1 MRILAFAYACEPA
14 QGSEP
19 GAGWAWARMLAH
31 QGETWVITR
40 RDYEASI
47 EDALAGLP
55 ERDNL
60 HFVYAELPDRFRGW
74 QRDLRGLRIYY
85 LLWQIAALKEARR
98 LQQTVE
104 FDLAWHLTWATAWYG
119 SLAAFSGLPFVYGP
133 VGGCVGTIWRLLP
146 ELGLQGASYEVVREL
161 TRGIARYAN
170 PLARQSWRR
179 ANLILAQN
187 TETQDWFPR
196 RQRGKTR
203 LFSNAVIREDHFERL
218 DSPVEAA
225 SRHPTALFAGRL
237 EPWKGV
243 FLCLHTLALLPEWR
257 LVICGAGRDEQR
269 MYRLA
274 KALGVGDRVVWT
286 GWLPQEELLSRMAD
300 ADVFLFPC
308 LREEAGAVIVEAR
321 AAELPVVCLDRGGP
335 PLLIGPTGI
344 SVAGHGG
351 TGDIARRLADA
362 ALTCLERRVSGQ
374 VPVAESGSLA
384 LANRAQMLQDLVVET
399 LGLPTDTSGAR
410 RRR

>member
-1 MRILAFAYACEPA
+1 MAPDVGNSLVRISAAFA
-14 QGSEP
+14 G
-19 GAGWAWARMLAH
+19 
-31 QGETWVITR
+31 
-40 RDYEASI
+40 
-47 EDALAGLP
+47 
-55 ERDNL
+55 
-60 HFVYAELPDRFRGW
+60 F
-74 QRDLRGLRIYY
+74 
-85 LLWQIAALKEARR
+85 
-98 LQQTVE
+98 
-104 FDLAWHLTWATAWYG
+104 
-119 SLAAFSGLPFVYGP
+119 PFVYGP

-146 ELGLQGASYEVVREL
+146 ELGWQGASYEVVREL
-161 TRGIARYAN
+161 TRGLARYAN
-170 PLARQSWRR
+170 PLARRSWRR

-187 TETQDWFPR
+187 AETQDWFPR
-196 RQRGKTR
+196 RQRAKTR
-203 LFSNAVIREDHFERL
+203 LFSNAVIREDHFEGL

-274 KALGVGDRVVWT
+274 QELGVGDRVVWT

-321 AAELPVVCLDRGGP
+321 AAQLPVVCLDRGGP

-374 VPVAESGSLA
+374 VPDSESESLA

-399 LGLPTDTSGAR
+399 LGLPTDTPGAR